1 MFFSEEFETV
11 MHTND
16 TIAPVGYINFKKFCL
31 LKKPVGK
38 ILNLSYYLV
47 FDNKISNN
55 LDVKY

>member
-1 MFFSEEFETV
+1 LIFFSEEFETV

-38 ILNLSYYLV
+38 ILNLSFELV
-47 FDNKISNN
+47 F
-55 LDVKY
+55 

>member
-1 MFFSEEFETV
+1 MFIRNITLIFFSEEFETV

-38 ILNLSYYLV
+38 ILNYELA
-47 FDNKISNN
+47 F
-55 LDVKY
+55 